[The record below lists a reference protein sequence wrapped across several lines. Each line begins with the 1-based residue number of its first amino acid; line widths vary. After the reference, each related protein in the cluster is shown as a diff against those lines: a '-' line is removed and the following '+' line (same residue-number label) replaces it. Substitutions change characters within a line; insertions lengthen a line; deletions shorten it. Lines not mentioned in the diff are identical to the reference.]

1 MKTLQKPFANILI
14 TERDKDI
21 IRLLNR
27 LKIAESRIL
36 RIILSPQTSQNTFVS
51 RLLKLEEKWYIQ
63 SINPDRSRNQ
73 HKIYGLT
80 HDSYKL
86 KELEHIIW
94 EKTDEGKYNHSHV
107 YFYHTLYISYLL
119 AFLIE
124 RFRKKNPNYIFKI
137 GDYISQFS
145 IQRSINQ
152 TTESSLLSSK
162 EKHMIPDALFKYKNM
177 LIWLEV
183 ERKNSNKQF
192 KDKIRWYEEQSYYL
206 KSKWFSDFFDSDV
219 QHSIVIMSPS
229 WKIDSYKQIL
239 DILKIDDQ
247 YHVNFVDEDIVIASF
262 W

>member
-63 SINPDRSRNQ
+63 SINPDRSRSQ
-73 HKIYGLT
+73 YKIYGLT
-80 HDSYKL
+80 NDSYKL

-94 EKTDEGKYNHSHV
+94 EKTDEWRCNHSHT

-124 RFRKKNPNYIFKI
+124 RFRKRDPNYIFKI

-145 IQRSINQ
+145 IQRFINQ
-152 TTESSLLSSK
+152 TTELSLLSSK

-177 LIWLEV
+177 IIWLEV

-206 KSKWFSDFFDSDV
+206 KSKDFSDFFDSDM

-239 DILKIDDQ
+239 DSQKIDDQ
-247 YHVNFVDEDIVIASF
+247 YNVNFVDEDVVIASF
-262 W
+262 